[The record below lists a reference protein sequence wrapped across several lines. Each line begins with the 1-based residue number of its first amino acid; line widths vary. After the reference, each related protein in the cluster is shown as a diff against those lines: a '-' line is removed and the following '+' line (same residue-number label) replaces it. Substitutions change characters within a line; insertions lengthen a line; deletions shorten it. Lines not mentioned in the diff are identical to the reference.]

1 MNDLDDAFARLLARQ
16 PTDAERQRLYQVRD
30 ALDLKNNDALW
41 LVLIALQH
49 YDTMYARFPELIKQA
64 ATQTLLEFQKT
75 ASSTLDSTK
84 AAAKADLAK
93 AVASTAQDV
102 AKLTVV
108 KQAAIWMAT
117 CLAVC
122 VMALSAFGWSV
133 HNSAFKSGYDKGY
146 AAAYVE
152 ARDEKAAAS
161 WANTPQGK
169 SAYRL
174 AQFGAIDSLTECN
187 LPGWK
192 IQAEVC
198 YVRPANDG
206 FVYGWRIR

>member
-49 YDTMYARFPELIKQA
+49 YDNMYSRFPELIKQA
-64 ATQTLLEFQKT
+64 AAQTLLEFQRT
-75 ASSTLDSTK
+75 ATSTLDATK
-84 AAAKADLAK
+84 AVAEADLAK
-93 AVASTAQDV
+93 AVAATARDV
-102 AKLTVV
+102 ARLTVV
-108 KQAAIWMAT
+108 KQAAIWIAT

-122 VMALSAFGWSV
+122 VMAFSAFGWSV
-133 HNSAFKSGYDKGY
+133 HNRAFKSGYDKGY

-152 ARDEKAAAS
+152 AKDEKAAAS

-174 AQFGAIDSLTECN
+174 AQYGAIDSLTECN

-206 FVYGWRIR
+206 FVYGWRVR

>member
-49 YDTMYARFPELIKQA
+49 YDNMYSRFPEMIKQA
-64 ATQTLLEFQKT
+64 AAQTLLEFQKT
-75 ASSTLDSTK
+75 ANSTLDSTK

-93 AVASTAQDV
+93 AVASTAQGV
-102 AKLTVV
+102 ARLTIV
-108 KQAAIWMAT
+108 KQAAIWIAT
-117 CLAVC
+117 CLAIC

-133 HNSAFKSGYDKGY
+133 HSSAFKSGYDKGY

-152 ARDEKAAAS
+152 AKDEKAAAS

-174 AQFGAIDSLTECN
+174 AQLGAIDSLTECN

-192 IQAEVC
+192 IQADVC
-198 YVRPANDG
+198 YVRSSPDG
-206 FVYGWRIR
+206 LIYGWRIR